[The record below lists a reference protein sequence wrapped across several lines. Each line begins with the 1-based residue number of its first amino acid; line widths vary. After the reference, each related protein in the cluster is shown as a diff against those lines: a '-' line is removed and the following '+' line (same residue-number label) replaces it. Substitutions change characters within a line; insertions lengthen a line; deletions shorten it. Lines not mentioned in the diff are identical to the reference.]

1 MARKPRLYRRL
12 VPASTTTRRAA
23 GATLLASMLCGC
35 TLTTVDPG
43 RNFSLADISFDAD
56 YFYCHVEPELIF
68 AKKCGPGD
76 PAKGD
81 ASNGCHFNS
90 SAVSAMVLID
100 HPAVDCGGGDHPLS
114 GMDVGSGS
122 AAQSNLE
129 SVSFEMN
136 KDYTTAP
143 VYVRPSGLGGALY
156 HPRQIFDPNDPQ
168 VTTLLS
174 TWASQ

>member
-1 MARKPRLYRRL
+1 
-12 VPASTTTRRAA
+12 
-23 GATLLASMLCGC
+23 MLCGC